1 MIRNIDIQNEYVDL
15 YKLFRDYI
23 WDYSVVCKLADL
35 EVRCYETCPNIPG
48 IQESLWKLKSSI
60 LNTLQDDDEMVEVF
74 DEFEKL
80 LEDSNNE
87 YYVDLPI
94 VKETIQEK
102 DHEDNFEDDFEDDFE
117 EESFDDKDFEDFDED
132 LEDESDMEDI
142 EDENFEENE

>member
-1 MIRNIDIQNEYVDL
+1 MIRNVDIQNEYVDL

-60 LNTLQDDDEMVEVF
+60 LNTLQDDDEMVEAF

-87 YYVDLPI
+87 YYVDIPI

-102 DHEDNFEDDFEDDFE
+102 DREDDFE
-117 EESFDDKDFEDFDED
+117 EESFNDKDFEDFDED